1 MQGLLVNNLNKNIK
15 GKDILNN
22 INLSLENGK
31 IYALVGS
38 NGAGNTTVFKCIMG
52 VTADIG
58 TIDLK
63 TVAEDSYLR
72 NIGALVDFSENQEK
86 FTIKEIFEE
95 HFTYMK
101 MDIKELDNYINSLLE
116 KVGLSIGMDTKIS
129 SLSLG
134 MKQKLNIALAISHQP
149 KVLLLDEPF
158 NGLDRSGV
166 KILKNII
173 IDFKD
178 NDNLVLIS
186 SHTFKELDD
195 FVDEVIIIEQGSLV
209 GKQNIDNFKN
219 MGIKDIDDYYEK
231 VVSSEY

>member
-38 NGAGNTTVFKCIMG
+38 NGAGKTTVFKCIMG
-52 VTADIG
+52 LTAYIG
-58 TIDLK
+58 NIDLN

-95 HFTYMK
+95 HFIYMK

-134 MKQKLNIALAISHQP
+134 MKQKLKIALAISHQP

-186 SHTFKELDD
+186 SQTFKELDD

>member
-38 NGAGNTTVFKCIMG
+38 NGAGKTTVFKCIMG
-52 VTADIG
+52 LTAYIG
-58 TIDLK
+58 NIDLN

-166 KILKNII
+166 KILKKIINQKKNI
-173 IDFKD
+173 
-178 NDNLVLIS
+178 
-186 SHTFKELDD
+186 
-195 FVDEVIIIEQGSLV
+195 
-209 GKQNIDNFKN
+209 
-219 MGIKDIDDYYEK
+219 
-231 VVSSEY
+231 